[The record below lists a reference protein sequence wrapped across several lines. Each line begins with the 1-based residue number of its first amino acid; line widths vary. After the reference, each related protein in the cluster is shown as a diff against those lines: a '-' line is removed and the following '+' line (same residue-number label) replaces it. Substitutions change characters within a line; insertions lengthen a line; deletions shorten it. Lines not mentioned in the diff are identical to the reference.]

1 MGTPDLAQESL
12 QRLYEKGHEIIGVV
26 TNPDKPKG
34 RGMKLTASPV
44 KEYAIEKNLPIYQP
58 EKVKNNEEFIQTIK
72 GLAPQLICVVAYG
85 KILPK
90 EILDIPTK
98 GCINAH
104 VSLLPKYRG
113 SAPINWAILNGDK
126 VTGVTTIYMDEGMD
140 SGDIILQ
147 KEHPIRKDETAGELW
162 EELST
167 MAAELLVETV
177 DLIQKEEAPR
187 RKQPQKYTLAPM
199 LYKEMSEISWDTMTA
214 KQIDCLI
221 RGLNPV
227 MGAYTTYQGKKIK
240 FWKVSITEE
249 LEDKKEK
256 AGTILKADTKIGC
269 YIQTKEGIIKI
280 LEIQAENAKRMSI
293 SDFLRG
299 NPLQVGTILGK

>member
-12 QRLYEKGHEIIGVV
+12 QALYEKGYEIIGVV

-58 EKVKNNEEFIQTIK
+58 ERVKNNEEFIQTMK
-72 GLAPQLICVVAYG
+72 NLAPQLICVVAYG

-113 SAPINWAILNGDK
+113 SAPINWPILNGDK

-147 KEHPIRKDETAGELW
+147 KEHPIREEETAGELW
-162 EELST
+162 TELST
-167 MAAELLVETV
+167 MAAKLLVETV

-187 RKQPQKYTLAPM
+187 RKQPEEYTLAPM
-199 LYKEMSEISWDTMTA
+199 LYKEMSEIKWDTMTA

-221 RGLNPV
+221 RGLNPM

-240 FWKVSITEE
+240 FWKVSVIEKI
-249 LEDKKEK
+249 EDKIE
-256 AGTILKADTKIGC
+256 APGTILAADAKNGC

-280 LEIQAENAKRMSI
+280 LEIQGENAKKMPI

-299 NPLQVGTILGK
+299 NTLEVGAILGK